1 MSNKTQLQT
10 NNNAL
15 DALITRVNTAKDT
28 AASLPDAGGSGGGSV
43 ETCTVN
49 IAGDGDGMVHYT
61 SCING
66 QIDVVCGAFSNGAA
80 LNNVVCGSAC
90 TFMNNKTILEYSVSS
105 GEVKYYSKGYLCYKT
120 PISGNTSAIVTI
132 YND

>member
-1 MSNKTQLQT
+1 MSNKTQLQANNT
-10 NNNAL
+10 NL
-15 DALITRVNTAKDT
+15 DTLITRVNDAKDT
-28 AASLPDAGGSGGGSV
+28 AASLPDAGGSGGGV

-49 IAGDGDGMVHYT
+49 MAGDGEGMVNYT
-61 SCING
+61 SFING
-66 QIDVVCGAFSNGAA
+66 QIDVVCEAFYNGVA

-90 TFMNNKTILEYSVSS
+90 TFMNDKTILQHSVSS
-105 GEVKYYSKGYLCYKT
+105 GEVKYRSSAYLCYKT